1 MIDELYELILGKK
14 GFVVEVRCNYQFN
27 EEKYQRIVE
36 LLNILI
42 VEWHSTDSIPKKAM
56 LALIEL
62 MICLVGKNRF
72 VSKEESIKLEDASIE
87 INCILNSLY
96 ETL

>member
-1 MIDELYELILGKK
+1 MIDELYELIVGEK
-14 GFVVEVRCNYQFN
+14 GFVVEVRCDYRFD

-42 VEWHSTDSIPKKAM
+42 GEWHAVDAIPKKAM

-62 MICLVGKNRF
+62 MICLVWKNRF
-72 VSKEESIKLEDASIE
+72 ISEEESIKLEDASIE
-87 INCILNSLY
+87 INCMLNELY
-96 ETL
+96 DSI